1 MTSPSSGFAAFG
13 FLSSSIWSL
22 ESRLL
27 SAPDGHII
35 MINMTRNTGRCR
47 RNRVLHEDNSRIGVE
62 VYSQEKNGLGDLL
75 WISCDPRYAY
85 TYILAAS
92 KVILVWR
99 VPSGDCPNLV
109 ACWTMYFSF
118 RPQSDAPQRLS
129 NGLFNCSVDYYWRF
143 QQHLD
148 CNLKVECED
157 GRDETEHC
165 PFSSPACQGWVALR
179 GKCYKYISRETLDRH
194 VQHGEKLKAAEYCAS
209 MNASLAVMKFNDLNR
224 FQKIYRD
231 RRKKSSPFSCTLI
244 GITYGTL
251 SVPNIYRRSLVAY
264 DKTVIHH
271 SLTASVYYN
280 GSSRVQAMFRIK
292 GQQMCL
298 ILCPPDTYV
307 TVAYSAI
314 CEITAHVSDQK
325 HNVVIRFGQKPFRFT
340 KVNITF
346 SRCPNGQMV
355 HMLFFCYP
363 HNACGGRSPH
373 FCTFS
378 IGMNNS
384 TGNFLGKNQH
394 MTSVPI
400 FVCRDG
406 VTRISY
412 TLVCD
417 FRHHCKDLSD
427 EVFCQHPP
435 CASSSFACS
444 SGQCVSYLTRCDMM
458 SDCLDDSD
466 EFMCEGYRDSKKS
479 IQHQKSPVLMK
490 FQWKRFFRPKKISPD
505 KKCPQTHYRCPG
517 DYNDCLPVYTR
528 CNGWYDCM
536 DHEDEEA
543 CENMTCPG
551 FYRCFNST
559 VCVHANHL
567 CDDWPHCPQH
577 DDELLCDMTC
587 PVQCLCQGYA
597 FFCSKIFSA
606 HQFPHL
612 RYLDAR
618 GSRMTPSDLSNNSYL
633 VHLSLSSC
641 SLHVLPVIAFL
652 NLQFL
657 DLSDNNLTAV
667 SMTAFTRLNNLRILS
682 LAKNPI
688 DRIVSDTNPA
698 ALLSALRIVDL
709 SHSKLTVFDS
719 KILANMINL
728 QRLNLSFSAIHT
740 IHPSGFRH
748 IPKLTHLYLAGNPIR
763 MFSADIFKPLKI
775 LRTLSSQTYKLCCK
789 ELLPDHFEIITC
801 DVPRNEISSCKDL
814 LQSGAYRGSVWLISF
829 LSLLGNVLCLVV
841 RVCVLRTASTSGFH
855 VFVTNL
861 SIADLLMGVYVS
873 IIGVADS
880 IFRGKY
886 LFFDESWKHSM
897 ACKVAGFLSLLSC
910 EVSALTIWL
919 ITLDRFI
926 VLHFPFSGA
935 HFQRTSAVAASLIIW
950 LVGLFL
956 GLVPLLPVTSH
967 WEFFGQTGICIPLP
981 VTRQDFQ
988 GKIFSI
994 SVFIVFNFV
1003 LFVLIVTGQ
1012 MFIFWS
1018 VQKNALNT
1026 DSTKVSRDLT
1036 IARRLISVAVTD
1048 FLCWFPIGL
1057 CGLLALADVP
1067 IPGEVN
1073 AAFAIFVLPLNS
1085 ALNPF
1090 IYTFNM
1096 LMEKRKKSR
1105 EAMLLQ
1111 WLETHFDLL

>member
-1 MTSPSSGFAAFG
+1 M
-13 FLSSSIWSL
+13 
-22 ESRLL
+22 
-27 SAPDGHII
+27 
-35 MINMTRNTGRCR
+35 
-47 RNRVLHEDNSRIGVE
+47 
-62 VYSQEKNGLGDLL
+62 

-85 TYILAAS
+85 TYILEAS

-99 VPSGDCPNLV
+99 VPSADCLDLV
-109 ACWTMYFSF
+109 ACWTMHFSF
-118 RPQSDAPQRLS
+118 HPQSKAPQRLTS
-129 NGLFNCSVDYYWRF
+129 GLFNCSVDYYWRF

-148 CNLKVECED
+148 CNLKMECED

-179 GKCYKYISRETLDRH
+179 GKCYKYISRETFGRH
-194 VQHGEKLKAAEYCAS
+194 VQRGEKRKAAEFCAS
-209 MNASLAVMKFNDLNR
+209 MNASLAVVKFKEDLDGLYG
-224 FQKIYRD
+224 IYREK
-231 RRKKSSPFSCTLI
+231 RKIRNPFSCTLI
-244 GITYGTL
+244 GISFGTL
-251 SVPNIYRRSLVAY
+251 SVPNIYRRSLVAH

-271 SLTASVYYN
+271 SLEAHVYYN
-280 GSSRVQAMFRIK
+280 GSLQVRAILRLK
-292 GQQMCL
+292 GPKLCS
-298 ILCPPDTYV
+298 ILCHPETYV
-307 TVAYSAI
+307 TAGYSAI
-314 CEITAHVSDQK
+314 CEISAHTSDQK
-325 HNVVIRFGQKPFRFT
+325 HSVVIRFDQKPFRFT
-340 KVNITF
+340 NGNITF

-363 HNACGGRSPH
+363 HNACGGRSPR
-373 FCTFS
+373 FCTYT
-378 IGMNNS
+378 IGMKKS
-384 TGNFLGKNQH
+384 TGNLPGTNQPV
-394 MTSVPI
+394 TSVPI
-400 FVCRDG
+400 FICRDG
-406 VTRISY
+406 FARISY

-417 FRHHCKDLSD
+417 FRHHCGDLSD

-435 CASSSFACS
+435 CASSSFVCT
-444 SGQCVSYLTRCDMM
+444 SGQCVPYHKRCDII

-466 EFMCEGYRDSKKS
+466 EFMCEGYRNEKKD
-479 IQHQKSPVLMK
+479 IQHQKSPVLIK
-490 FQWKRFFRPKKISPD
+490 YKSRRFLRSESIGANKI
-505 KKCPQTHYRCPG
+505 CPQTHYRCPG
-517 DYNDCLPVYTR
+517 VHNDCLPVYTR
-528 CNGWYDCM
+528 CNGLYDCLG
-536 DHEDEEA
+536 HEDEEA
-543 CENMTCPG
+543 CENMACPG

-559 VCVHANHL
+559 VCVHADHL
-567 CDDWPHCPQH
+567 CDGWPHCPQH
-577 DDELLCDMTC
+577 DDELLCDMVC

-597 FFCSKIFSA
+597 FFCSKSFSA

-618 GSRMTPSDLSNNSYL
+618 ESRMMLSDLTNNSYL

-641 SLHVLPVIAFL
+641 SLHFLPVIAFP

-657 DLSDNNLTAV
+657 DLSDNNLTVV
-667 SMTAFTRLNNLRILS
+667 SMAAFTRLNNLRTLS

-688 DRIVSDTNPA
+688 EHIVSDPNPA
-698 ALLSALRIVDL
+698 VQLNALRIVDL
-709 SHSKLTVFDS
+709 SHNKLTVFDS
-719 KILANMINL
+719 KTLANMINL
-728 QRLNLSFSAIHT
+728 QRLNLSFSTIHT
-740 IHPSGFRH
+740 IHPNGFRYT
-748 IPKLTHLYLAGNPIR
+748 PQLTHLYLEGNLIR

-775 LRTLSSQTYKLCCK
+775 LRTLSSRTYKLCCR
-789 ELLPDHFEIITC
+789 ELLPDHSEIITC
-801 DVPRNEISSCKDL
+801 DVPRNEISSCEDL

-829 LSLLGNVLCLVV
+829 LSLLGNVLCLLV
-841 RVCVLRTASTSGFH
+841 RVCVLQTTSTSGFH
-855 VFVTNL
+855 VFVANL
-861 SIADLLMGVYVS
+861 STADLLMGFYVS

-880 IFRGKY
+880 IFRGTY
-886 LFFDESWKHSM
+886 LFFDESWKHSV
-897 ACKVAGFLSLLSC
+897 ACKVAGFLSLLSS

-935 HFQRTSAVAASLIIW
+935 HFQRTSAVAASLITW

-967 WEFFGQTGICIPLP
+967 WEFFSQTGICIPLP
-981 VTRQDFQ
+981 VTRQDFK
-988 GKIFSI
+988 GKLFSI
-994 SVFIVFNFV
+994 GVFIVFNFV

-1012 MFIFWS
+1012 IFIFWS

-1057 CGLLALADVP
+1057 CGLLALADIP

-1111 WLETHFDLL
+1111 WLETQSDLL

>member
-1 MTSPSSGFAAFG
+1 M
-13 FLSSSIWSL
+13 
-22 ESRLL
+22 
-27 SAPDGHII
+27 
-35 MINMTRNTGRCR
+35 
-47 RNRVLHEDNSRIGVE
+47 
-62 VYSQEKNGLGDLL
+62 

-85 TYILAAS
+85 TYVLEAS
-92 KVILVWR
+92 KVTLVWR
-99 VPSGDCPNLV
+99 VPSADCLGSV
-109 ACWTMYFSF
+109 VCWRMYFSF
-118 RPQSDAPQRLS
+118 HPRSEAPQTLS
-129 NGLFNCSVDYYWRF
+129 NGMFNCSVDYYWRF

-165 PFSSPACQGWVALR
+165 PFSSPACQGWVALS
-179 GKCYKYISRETLDRH
+179 GKCYKYISRETVGRH
-194 VQHGEKLKAAEYCAS
+194 VQHGEKLKAAEFCAS
-209 MNASLAVMKFNDLNR
+209 MNASLVMKFNDLHR
-224 FQKIYRD
+224 LQTIYRE
-231 RRKKSSPFSCTLI
+231 RRQTIRPFNCTLI
-244 GITYGTL
+244 GISYGTL

-271 SLTASVYYN
+271 SLKAVFKYN
-280 GSSRVQAMFRIK
+280 GSSRVQAMTQRL
-292 GQQMCL
+292 CT

-307 TVAYSAI
+307 TVTYSAI

-325 HNVVIRFGQKPFRFT
+325 HNGVIRFVEKPFNFT
-340 KVNITF
+340 NGNITF
-346 SRCPNGQMV
+346 ARCPNGQIV

-378 IGMNNS
+378 IGRKKS
-384 TGNFLGKNQH
+384 TGNLLATTRH
-394 MTSVPI
+394 MTSAPI
-400 FVCRDG
+400 FICRDG

-417 FRHHCKDLSD
+417 FRHHCEDLSD

-466 EFMCEGYRDSKKS
+466 EFMCEGYRNEAQS
-479 IQHQKSPVLMK
+479 IQRQESPVLL
-490 FQWKRFFRPKKISPD
+490 RFLSQEFRSKKIST
-505 KKCPQTHYRCPG
+505 KTKCPQTHYRCPG

-559 VCVHANHL
+559 VCVHADHL
-567 CDDWPHCPQH
+567 CDGRPYCPQR
-577 DDELLCDMTC
+577 DDELLCDMAC

-597 FFCSKIFSA
+597 FFCSESFSA

-618 GSRMTPSDLSNNSYL
+618 GSRMTPSDLTNNSYL
-633 VHLSLSSC
+633 VHLRLSSC
-641 SLHVLPVIAFL
+641 SLNFVPIMAFL

-657 DLSDNNLTAV
+657 DLSDNNLTV
-667 SMTAFTRLNNLRILS
+667 ISMAAFSRLNNLRTLS
-682 LAKNPI
+682 LVKNPI
-688 DRIVSDTNPA
+688 DHIVSDPNPA
-698 ALLSALRIVDL
+698 VQLSALRIVDL
-709 SHSKLTVFDS
+709 SHNKLTVFDS
-719 KILANMINL
+719 KTLANMINL

-740 IHPSGFRH
+740 IHPNGFRYT
-748 IPKLTHLYLAGNPIR
+748 PKLTHLYLAGSPIR
-763 MFSADIFKPLKI
+763 MFSKDIYKPLKI
-775 LRTLSSQTYKLCCK
+775 LRTLSSQTYKLCCR
-789 ELLPDHFEIITC
+789 ELLPDHSEIITC
-801 DVPRNEISSCKDL
+801 DAPRNEISSCEDL

-829 LSLLGNVLCLVV
+829 LSLLGNVLCLVM
-841 RVCVLRTASTSGFH
+841 RACVLHMASTSGFH

-873 IIGVADS
+873 TIGVADS
-880 IFRGKY
+880 NFRGNY
-886 LFFDESWKHSM
+886 LFFDESWKHSV

-926 VLHFPFSGA
+926 VLHFPFSAA
-935 HFQRTSAVAASLIIW
+935 HFQRTSAIAASLITW

-956 GLVPLLPVTSH
+956 GLVPLLPATSH

-988 GKIFSI
+988 GKIFSVSI
-994 SVFIVFNFV
+994 FIVLNFV

-1067 IPGEVN
+1067 IPGEVK